1 MNMHTQLF
9 SLALLCTA
17 TLPGMATE
25 QAQAL
30 QVTEQARNQGQ
41 LLVQAGLGD
50 QEALR
55 LAIALEEARVPSAE
69 TLRIQEML
77 RQALQ
82 EGLPGQPLVDKLHE
96 GLVKGVPP
104 QELVRAAER
113 VRSRYAFGNRNAAR
127 LGGSPLDADGTG
139 RLIAEALSAGL
150 TEGDAE
156 RILDRLRLRER
167 DHQRLLAKECFL
179 TARTMGQYRLASGTI
194 AETIGTALQYAFQV
208 RNMTQLRQMFMEQ
221 AKLSDPVLVA
231 SRFMLRIRSGQ
242 SLDSPSLNANQG
254 QSRGTQSG
262 GSPSGGSNAKGD
274 PGGRGKG
281 PGM

>member
-1 MNMHTQLF
+1 MNTQTHLL

-17 TLPGMATE
+17 VLPGLATE
-25 QAQAL
+25 QAQTL
-30 QVTEQARNQGQ
+30 QVTEKTRNQAQ
-41 LLVQAGLGD
+41 LLVQAGLGS

-55 LAIALEEARVPSAE
+55 LAIALEEAHVPHTE

-77 RQALQ
+77 RRTLQ

-96 GLVKGVPP
+96 GLVKGVPS

-113 VRSRYAFGNRNAAR
+113 VRSRYAFGYRNAAR
-127 LGGSPLDADGTG
+127 LGGSTLDADETG

-150 TEGDAE
+150 TERDAE

-167 DHQRLLAKECFL
+167 DQQRLLAKECFL

-194 AETIGTALQYAFQV
+194 AETIGTALQHAFQV
-208 RNMTQLRQMFMEQ
+208 QGMAQLRQMFMEQ
-221 AKLSDPVLVA
+221 AKLSDPALVA

-242 SLDSPSLNANQG
+242 SLDAPSLNANQG
-254 QSRGTQSG
+254 PTRGAQSG
-262 GSPSGGSNAKGD
+262 GSPSGGSNTKGD

-281 PGM
+281 PGK